1 MTQGNQAMIRVI
13 LADDHPLIRAGIRA
27 EFIDE
32 SDIVLLAE
40 ASNGKEA
47 QDVCMQTEADV
58 LILDLSMPGPSA
70 RETVELL
77 RKECPHLSILILT
90 AFEDPIYI
98 RALVSLGVKG
108 YVLKDEATEVIVDA
122 VRTVYHGGRSFSQ
135 RVMEKIL
142 TLVVPATGAQS
153 NLNAKEIKILE
164 LLKDGLTTREIAD
177 KMSISE
183 RTIRYHLENI
193 LQKLN
198 AKNRTEAVANAIS
211 NNLIK

>member
-1 MTQGNQAMIRVI
+1 MTLNDYSSIRVV
-13 LADDHPLIRAGIRA
+13 LADDHPLIRSGIRA
-27 EFIDE
+27 EFINE
-32 SDIVLLAE
+32 SDIELLTE

-47 QDVCMQTEADV
+47 QDVCLQTEVDV

-77 RKECPHLSILILT
+77 RKERPHLSILILT

-135 RVMEKIL
+135 RVIEKIL
-142 TLVVPATGAQS
+142 EPVEPTTGTQPHLS
-153 NLNAKEIKILE
+153 VKEIKL
-164 LLKDGLTTREIAD
+164 LSFLKDGCTTREIGD

-183 RTIRYHLENI
+183 RTVRYHLENI